1 MKLPRA
7 FSDFV
12 VILVAFVNLSPAMW
26 TVLTSLKSELD
37 AIAIPPKLLFQPTL
51 AAYAD
56 LLLGQAFGVELGR
69 FTLNSAKA
77 AGITTI
83 ITVSAS
89 LSAAYCLARMRFRG
103 RNAAGLLILATRM
116 LPPIATILP
125 LYLFV
130 NMLGLLGLL
139 DTIMSLV
146 LAYSAIGIPLAVWLL
161 RGYILDVPMEVEES
175 ALIDGCNRLQTI
187 VRIVMPLILPGL
199 LTVAFLTFLLAWND
213 FEIMSVLAFER
224 AKTLPVA
231 VTFFIT
237 QQGIIWPSMTAVATV
252 MLIPP
257 IMFVLLAQ
265 KYFVTGLGS
274 GAIR

>member
-1 MKLPRA
+1 MKLPA
-7 FSDFV
+7 VFCYV
-12 VILVAFVNLSPAMW
+12 VIILVAFVNLVPALW
-26 TVLTSLKSELD
+26 TVLTSIKTELD
-37 AIAIPPKLLFQPTL
+37 AIAIPPKLIFQPTL
-51 AAYAD
+51 EAYSD
-56 LLLGQAFGVELGR
+56 LLFGRAFGVELGR
-69 FTLNSAKA
+69 FTWNSVKA

-83 ITVSAS
+83 ITVVAS
-89 LSAAYCLARMRFRG
+89 LCAAYSLARMRFRG

-130 NMLGLLGLL
+130 NMLGLL

-187 VRIVMPLILPGL
+187 VRIVIPLILPGL

>member
-7 FSDFV
+7 FSYV
-12 VILVAFVNLSPAMW
+12 IIILVAFVNFAPAMW
-26 TVLTSLKSELD
+26 TVLTSLKTELD

-51 AAYAD
+51 SAYVD
-56 LLLGQAFGVELGR
+56 LLLGNAFGVEFGR

-77 AGITTI
+77 AGITTA
-83 ITVSAS
+83 ITVSVS
-89 LSAAYCLARMRFRG
+89 LSAAYSLARMRFRG

-130 NMLGLLGLL
+130 NMLGLL

-146 LAYSAIGIPLAVWLL
+146 LAYTAIGIPLAVWLL

-187 VRIVMPLILPGL
+187 VRIVIPLILPGL

>member
-1 MKLPRA
+1 MKLPRV
-7 FSDFV
+7 FSYAII
-12 VILVAFVNLSPAMW
+12 ILVAFVNLAPAGW
-26 TVLTSLKSELD
+26 TVLTSIKTELD
-37 AIAIPPKLLFQPTL
+37 AIAIPPKLVFQPTL
-51 AAYAD
+51 AAYSD
-56 LLLGQAFGVELGR
+56 LLLGRAFGVDFGR
-69 FTLNSAKA
+69 FTLTSVKA
-77 AGITTI
+77 AGFTTI
-83 ITVSAS
+83 ITVAAS
-89 LSAAYCLARMRFRG
+89 LCAAYSLARMRFRG

-130 NMLGLLGLL
+130 NMLGLL
-139 DTIMSLV
+139 DTVMSLV

-175 ALIDGCNRLQTI
+175 ALIDGCNRFQTI
-187 VRIVMPLILPGL
+187 LRIVIPLILPGL

>member
-1 MKLPRA
+1 MKLPRTIA
-7 FSDFV
+7 YPII
-12 VILVAFVNLSPAMW
+12 ILVAFLNLAPAMW
-26 TVLTSLKSELD
+26 TVLTSVKTELD

-51 AAYAD
+51 TAYAD
-56 LLLGQAFGVELGR
+56 LLLGKAFGVEFGR
-69 FTLNSAKA
+69 FTLNSVKA
-77 AGITTI
+77 AGTTTI
-83 ITVSAS
+83 ITVIVS
-89 LSAAYCLARMRFRG
+89 LCAAYSLARMRFRG

-130 NMLGLLGLL
+130 NMLGLL

-187 VRIVMPLILPGL
+187 VRIIIPLILPGL
-199 LTVAFLTFLLAWND
+199 LTVSFLTFLLAWND

-252 MLIPP
+252 LLIPP

-265 KYFVTGLGS
+265 RYFVTGLGS

>member
-7 FSDFV
+7 LSYV
-12 VILVAFVNLSPAMW
+12 IIILVAFVNLAPALW
-26 TVLTSLKSELD
+26 TILTSIKTELD
-37 AIAIPPKLLFQPTL
+37 AIAIPPKLIFQPTL
-51 AAYAD
+51 AAYSD
-56 LLLGQAFGVELGR
+56 LLLGRAFGVDFGR
-69 FTLNSAKA
+69 FTLNSVKA

-83 ITVSAS
+83 ITVAVS
-89 LSAAYCLARMRFRG
+89 LSAAYSLARMRFRG

-130 NMLGLLGLL
+130 NMLGLL

-175 ALIDGCNRLQTI
+175 ALIDGCNRAQTI
-187 VRIVMPLILPGL
+187 VRIVIPLILPGL
-199 LTVAFLTFLLAWND
+199 LTVSFLTFLLAWND

-231 VTFFIT
+231 ATFFIT